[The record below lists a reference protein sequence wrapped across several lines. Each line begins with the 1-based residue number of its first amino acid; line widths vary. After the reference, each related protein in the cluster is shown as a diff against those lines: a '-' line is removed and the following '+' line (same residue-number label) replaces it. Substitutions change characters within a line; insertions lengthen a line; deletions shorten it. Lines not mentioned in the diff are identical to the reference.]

1 MAESSILDIY
11 KLLDDDNIILSYKGA
26 INTDVIMS
34 LISILEN
41 KIKSFDIRTDLKRR
55 VMRVLIECFQ
65 NLNHHVDAAALDTEQ
80 TSESN
85 ALIIVQQ
92 IGDQF
97 IIKTGNVINESDLVQ
112 LQRRIAMV
120 NALNT
125 DELRDLYR
133 KKLENESF
141 SKKVTAGL
149 GFIDIARKSK
159 QKLSFEVME
168 MVSRKCFFCLNVTVG

>member
-11 KLLDDDNIILSYKGA
+11 KLLDDDNIILSYRGA
-26 INTDVIMS
+26 INTDVVMS

-65 NLNHHVDAAALDTEQ
+65 NLHHHVEAAALDAEQ
-80 TSESN
+80 MSESN

-133 KKLENESF
+133 RKLENETF
-141 SKKVTAGL
+141 SKKVTA
-149 GFIDIARKSK
+149 
-159 QKLSFEVME
+159 
-168 MVSRKCFFCLNVTVG
+168 

>member
-34 LISILEN
+34 LMSILEN

-65 NLNHHVDAAALDTEQ
+65 NLHNHVDAALDAEQ
-80 TSESN
+80 MSESN

-133 KKLENESF
+133 RKLENESF